1 MRQLQ
6 TGAGGG
12 GTRAAGATIG
22 ADLAG
27 GLGLGGSG
35 VGAVGPDGVLGAQ
48 GGGEEFQSWGSLG

>member
-6 TGAGGG
+6 TGAGGD
-12 GTRAAGATIG
+12 GTIAAGATID

-35 VGAVGPDGVLGAQ
+35 VGVVGPDGVLGAQ
-48 GGGEEFQSWGSLG
+48 SGGGGLHS

>member
-6 TGAGGG
+6 IGAGGD
-12 GTRAAGATIG
+12 GTSAAGLTSD

-35 VGAVGPDGVLGAQ
+35 VGVGGPVGVLGAR
-48 GGGEEFQSWGSLG
+48 GGGRGLQFWDSIG